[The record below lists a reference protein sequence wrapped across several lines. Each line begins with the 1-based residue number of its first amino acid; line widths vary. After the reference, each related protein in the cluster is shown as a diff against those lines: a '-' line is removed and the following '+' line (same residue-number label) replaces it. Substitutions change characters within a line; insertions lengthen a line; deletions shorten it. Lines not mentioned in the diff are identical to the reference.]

1 MRGFGKRTAEVERGP
16 KCRPHL
22 AVTRSPPV
30 RRRNVRRDRE
40 QVYEPS
46 LTDTGR
52 GPLPDRGAGCTS
64 FDPHSRSLPSRG
76 SPADG
81 APDRVGEV
89 ASALVGVV
97 RLPGDAR
104 RGLGAGAAPVT
115 ANRGVRSGAR
125 GRPRC
130 IRPAMHPVPGCVGS
144 AELLLAPRSPYAR
157 DAPRSRLAARAQA
170 LFSPQAA
177 SSVSVCG
184 AARRRCSANQSDK
197 SSAPFHGARRL
208 ARQSSSTAPL
218 AANQSSRS
226 PRRSY
231 RADSWSAPK
240 PGPSSPPGSE
250 PRVSLRSRRV
260 SNRTRQMAQRRT
272 PAIIVT

>member
-1 MRGFGKRTAEVERGP
+1 MSPSPGRNQGATGQAAQCPARPRAGLRT
-16 KCRPHL
+16 
-22 AVTRSPPV
+22 
-30 RRRNVRRDRE
+30 
-40 QVYEPS
+40 S

-157 DAPRSRLAARAQA
+157 DAPPFTPCRAGAGA
-170 LFSPQAA
+170 LQPAGGL
-177 SSVSVCG
+177 VGLGV
-184 AARRRCSANQSDK
+184 RRRK
-197 SSAPFHGARRL
+197 APLLGQPIRQVVRAVPRRQTNRRL
-208 ARQSSSTAPL
+208 RLRLRPTNPPGVRAVPTA
-218 AANQSSRS
+218 QT
-226 PRRSY
+226 
-231 RADSWSAPK
+231 
-240 PGPSSPPGSE
+240 PGP
-250 PRVSLRSRRV
+250 LRSRGHL
-260 SNRTRQMAQRRT
+260 RRRA
-272 PAIIVT
+272 PSRGCPCVRGGSVTGHAKWPRGERRRLS

>member
-1 MRGFGKRTAEVERGP
+1 MSPSPGRNQGATGQAAQCPARPRAGLRT
-16 KCRPHL
+16 
-22 AVTRSPPV
+22 
-30 RRRNVRRDRE
+30 
-40 QVYEPS
+40 S

-157 DAPRSRLAARAQA
+157 DAPPFTPCRAGAGA
-170 LFSPQAA
+170 LQPAGGL
-177 SSVSVCG
+177 VGLGV
-184 AARRRCSANQSDK
+184 RRRKAPLLGQPTDK

-250 PRVSLRSRRV
+250 PRLSLRSRRV
-260 SNRTRQMAQRRT
+260 SNRKRQMAQRRT

>member
-144 AELLLAPRSPYAR
+144 AALLLAAR
-157 DAPRSRLAARAQA
+157 DAPPFTPCRAGAGA
-170 LFSPQAA
+170 LQPAGGL
-177 SSVSVCG
+177 VGLGV
-184 AARRRCSANQSDK
+184 RRRKAPLLGQPIRQVVRAVPRRQTPGPAIVVHGSACGQPILQE
-197 SSAPFHGARRL
+197 SAPFLPRRL
-208 ARQSSSTAPL
+208 LVRSEAGAIFAAGLRAAGVL
-218 AANQSSRS
+218 AFAAGQ
-226 PRRSY
+226 
-231 RADSWSAPK
+231 
-240 PGPSSPPGSE
+240 
-250 PRVSLRSRRV
+250 
-260 SNRTRQMAQRRT
+260 
-272 PAIIVT
+272 